1 MSSFKLGADVSVATG
16 PVGFGAAAKG
26 VTADIISFAR
36 SKGAYA
42 GLSLDGSV
50 IGTREKSNH
59 VYYGQPVRPVYII
72 VAHKVSNTHSAKL
85 REELAKVAKSP

>member
-1 MSSFKLGADVSVATG
+1 MLLHTQKGLDSLHMSSFKLGADVSVATG

-26 VTADIISFAR
+26 VTADIIFFAR

-50 IGTREKSNH
+50 IGTERQIEPRLLWPAGKTCVH
-59 VYYGQPVRPVYII
+59 YCGPQG
-72 VAHKVSNTHSAKL
+72 
-85 REELAKVAKSP
+85 